1 MVVPHKETIMEFKA
15 YVEADL
21 AMKEKALA
29 RLDPPDTTL
38 RRFNAPDSLIQFL
51 QTL

>member
-1 MVVPHKETIMEFKA
+1 MEFKA